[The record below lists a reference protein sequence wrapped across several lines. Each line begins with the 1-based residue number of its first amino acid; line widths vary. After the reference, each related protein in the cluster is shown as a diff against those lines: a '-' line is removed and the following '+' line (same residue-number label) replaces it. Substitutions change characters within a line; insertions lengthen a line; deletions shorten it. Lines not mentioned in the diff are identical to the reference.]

1 MKRNHMT
8 SIALGIL
15 VGAALTGGS
24 AAYAA
29 GIIAEKSTQKIIVDG
44 SEVQMEAYTI
54 NGHNYVK
61 LRDVGEQVGFNVYW
75 DGNVQIETDKPYTGV
90 SPEEPSAAVHC
101 ADGTDYIIT
110 DESRRDH
117 SAFAKGPLGDLPT
130 PTCDWSRFP
139 TLEVKEETRHFTNAN
154 EDILFRKNVTETQRM
169 VYTLYNLIGAE
180 SDVWNNGD
188 PLATVDSTI
197 ESEFGV
203 QSFWPW
209 RESEIVRLFE
219 SRPLSHYS
227 VEAWDY
233 YSNGVFQY
241 TRYLIR
247 SL

>member
-1 MKRNHMT
+1 MNKKM
-8 SIALGIL
+8 SFLSGIII
-15 VGAALTGGS
+15 GGLLFGS
-24 AAYAA
+24 TAAYAA

-44 SEVQMEAYTI
+44 TEVQMEAYAI

-75 DGNVQIETDKPYTGV
+75 DGSVQIETDKPYTGV
-90 SPEEPSAAVHC
+90 SPEEPENTARC

-117 SAFAKGPLGDLPT
+117 SAFAEGPLGDLPA

-139 TLEVKEETRHFTNAN
+139 TLEVTEETRHFTNAN
-154 EDILFRKNVTETQRM
+154 EDILFRRNVTETQRM
-169 VYTLYNLIGAE
+169 VYTLYNLIGTD
-180 SDVWNNGD
+180 SDVWNNGK
-188 PLATVDSTI
+188 PLATVDTTI

-209 RESEIVRLFE
+209 RESEIVNLFE

>member
-1 MKRNHMT
+1 MNKKM
-8 SIALGIL
+8 SFLSGIII
-15 VGAALTGGS
+15 GGLLFGS
-24 AAYAA
+24 TAAYAA

-44 SEVQMEAYTI
+44 TEAQMEAYAI

-75 DGNVQIETDKPYTGV
+75 DGSVQIETDKPYTGV
-90 SPEEPSAAVHC
+90 SPEEPENTARC

-117 SAFAKGPLGDLPT
+117 SAFAEGPLGDLPA

-139 TLEVKEETRHFTNAN
+139 TLEVTEETRHFTNAN

-169 VYTLYNLIGAE
+169 VHTLYNLIGAE
-180 SDVWNNGD
+180 SDVWNNGN
-188 PLATVDSTI
+188 PLATGDTTI

>member
-1 MKRNHMT
+1 MKHGNFIIGFM
-8 SIALGIL
+8 LGAVL
-15 VGAALTGGS
+15 FTGTT
-24 AAYAA
+24 AYAA

-44 SEVQMEAYTI
+44 SEVQMEAYAI

-61 LRDVGEQVGFNVYW
+61 LRDIGEQVGFNVYW
-75 DGNVQIETDKPYTGV
+75 DGSVQIESDKPYTGV
-90 SPEEPSAAVHC
+90 SPVEPSAAVHC

-117 SAFAKGPLGDLPT
+117 STFAEGPLGDLPT
-130 PTCDWSRFP
+130 PTCDWSKFP
-139 TLEVKEETRHFTNAN
+139 ALEVKEETRHFTNAN
-154 EDILFRKNVTETQRM
+154 EEILFKKNVTETKRM
-169 VYTLYNLIGAE
+169 IYTLYNLIGAD
-180 SDVWNNGD
+180 SDVWNNGK
-188 PLATVDSTI
+188 PLATVDTTI

-203 QSFWPW
+203 RSFWPW
-209 RESEIVRLFE
+209 RESEIVKLFE

>member
-1 MKRNHMT
+1 MNKKM
-8 SIALGIL
+8 SFLSGIII
-15 VGAALTGGS
+15 GGLLFGS
-24 AAYAA
+24 TAAYAA

-44 SEVQMEAYTI
+44 TEVQMEAYAI

-75 DGNVQIETDKPYTGV
+75 DGSVQIETDKPYTGV
-90 SPEEPSAAVHC
+90 SPEKPENTARC

-117 SAFAKGPLGDLPT
+117 SAFAEGPLGDLPA

-139 TLEVKEETRHFTNAN
+139 TLEVTEETRHFTNAN

-180 SDVWNNGD
+180 SDVWNNGN
-188 PLATVDSTI
+188 PLATVDTTI

-219 SRPLSHYS
+219 SRPLSRYS